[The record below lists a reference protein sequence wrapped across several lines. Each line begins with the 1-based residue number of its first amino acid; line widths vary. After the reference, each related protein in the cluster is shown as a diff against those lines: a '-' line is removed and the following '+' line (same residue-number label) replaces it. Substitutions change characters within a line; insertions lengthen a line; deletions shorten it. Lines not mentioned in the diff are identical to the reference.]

1 MAAQADF
8 QRVNALIAE
17 AIALCESAQ
26 DEFERINKEIQ
37 QSNRDGHALIATVE
51 RKEEQARSSQTTS
64 HRCRAL
70 RASASPAARRVI
82 LVNGNPLH
90 PVFG

>member
-37 QSNRDGHALIATVE
+37 QSIREGHALIATVE
-51 RKEEQARSSQTTS
+51 RKEEQARS
-64 HRCRAL
+64 RL
-70 RASASPAARRVI
+70 FAARELLSERLRRRR
-82 LVNGNPLH
+82 LVQRRAKDE
-90 PVFG
+90 